1 MNREIAAAVDYIMMQ
16 MADKDMP
23 LDALRQLV
31 EQRVRMA
38 CADALRWQARAMQTA
53 AENL

>member
-1 MNREIAAAVDYIMMQ
+1 MNREIKAAVDYIMMQ
-16 MADKDMP
+16 MADKDLP
-23 LDALRQLV
+23 SEALRQMI

>member
-1 MNREIAAAVDYIMMQ
+1 MNREIAAAVDYIIMQ
-16 MADKDMP
+16 MADKDLP
-23 LDALRQLV
+23 LDALRQIV